1 MFLKLKSKINSVRC
15 MSRLLLILLMLYPLG
30 VALSSTM
37 GYTFE
42 LFNDTAYASM
52 IAIVAAYTVALSFKA
67 EKNSFSKVLAVV
79 APISLITSVFFLLNV
94 MSPWIV
100 IIMAVCV
107 GCCIYLTWI
116 SVKPKVLKVI
126 SLLLVAL
133 LILPIGFL
141 GFIALVF
148 GGIGKDTVIQSVPS
162 PSGKYYAELID
173 SDQGA
178 FGGDTLVDVHH
189 SKQINALLFQIEKE
203 PQRVY
208 RGEWGE
214 FEDMEIYWKDDHC
227 LVINSVEY
235 IVD

>member
-52 IAIVAAYTVALSFKA
+52 IAIVAAYTVALSLKA

-100 IIMAVCV
+100 IIMAICV

-148 GGIGKDTVIQSVPS
+148 GGIGKDTVIQSLPS
-162 PSGKYYAELID
+162 PSGKYYVELID

-178 FGGDTLVDVHH
+178 LGGDTLVNVHH
-189 SKQINALLFQIEKE
+189 SKQINTLLFQIEKE

-214 FEDMEIYWKDDHC
+214 FEDMEIYWKDDYC

>member
-1 MFLKLKSKINSVRC
+1 MFLKVKSKINNVRY
-15 MSRLLLILLMLYPLG
+15 MSRLLLVLLMLYPLG

-52 IAIVAAYTVALSFKA
+52 IAIVAAYTVALSLKA

-116 SVKPKVLKVI
+116 SVKPKVLKAI

-178 FGGDTLVDVHH
+178 LGGDTLVDVHH

-203 PQRVY
+203 PQCVY

-214 FEDMEIYWKDDHC
+214 FEDMEIYWKDDLC

>member
-1 MFLKLKSKINSVRC
+1 MFLKVKSKINNVRY
-15 MSRLLLILLMLYPLG
+15 MSRLLLVLLILYPFG

-52 IAIVAAYTVALSFKA
+52 IAIVAAYTIALSFKA
-67 EKNSFSKVLAVV
+67 EKNSFSKVFAVV

-148 GGIGKDTVIQSVPS
+148 GGIGKNTVIQSVPS

-178 FGGDTLVDVHH
+178 LGGDTLVDVHH

>member
-1 MFLKLKSKINSVRC
+1 MFPKMKSKINNVRC

-42 LFNDTAYASM
+42 LFNDIAYASM
-52 IAIVAAYTVALSFKA
+52 IAVVAVYAVVLSVKA
-67 EKNSFSKVLAVV
+67 EKDSYSKVFTVV
-79 APISLITSVFFLLNV
+79 APISLITAVFFLLDV

-100 IIMAVCV
+100 IIMAICV

-116 SVKPKVLKVI
+116 SVKPKLLKVI
-126 SLLLVAL
+126 SLLLAAL
-133 LILPIGFL
+133 LISPVGFL

-148 GGIGKDTVIQSVPS
+148 GGIGRDTVVQTVQSPK
-162 PSGKYYAELID
+162 GTYYSELID

-178 FGGDTLVDVHH
+178 LGGDTLVDVHY
-189 SKQINALLFQIEKE
+189 SKRINALLFQIEKK

-208 RGEWGE
+208 HGEWGE

>member
-1 MFLKLKSKINSVRC
+1 

-141 GFIALVF
+141 GFIALFF

-162 PSGKYYAELID
+162 PSGKYYAELIN

-178 FGGDTLVDVHH
+178 LGGDTLVDVHH
-189 SKQINALLFQIEKE
+189 SKQIKALLFQIERNLSVFIVENGGNLK
-203 PQRVY
+203 
-208 RGEWGE
+208 
-214 FEDMEIYWKDDHC
+214 IWK
-227 LVINSVEY
+227 Y
-235 IVD
+235 IGRMITAWLSTRWST

>member
-1 MFLKLKSKINSVRC
+1 MFPKVKSKLNNIHN
-15 MSRLLLILLMLYPLG
+15 MSRLLLILLMLYPIG

-42 LFNDTAYASM
+42 LFNDTVYAIM
-52 IAIVAAYTVALSFKA
+52 MAVVAGYTVVLSVHA
-67 EKNSFSKVLAVV
+67 DVGSFSKLQTVL
-79 APISLITSVFFLLNV
+79 APISLITSVFFLLDV

-100 IIMAVCV
+100 IIMAICV
-107 GCCIYLTWI
+107 GCCIYLSWI
-116 SVKPKVLKVI
+116 SVRPKLLKVI
-126 SLLLVAL
+126 SLILTAL
-133 LILPIGFL
+133 LISPVGFL

-148 GGIGKDTVIQSVPS
+148 GGIGKNTVIQSVPS
-162 PSGKYYAELID
+162 PNGTYYAELID

-178 FGGDTLVDVHH
+178 LGGDTLVDVHH
-189 SKQINALLFQIEKE
+189 SKRINTLLFQIEKK

-208 RGEWGE
+208 HGEWGE